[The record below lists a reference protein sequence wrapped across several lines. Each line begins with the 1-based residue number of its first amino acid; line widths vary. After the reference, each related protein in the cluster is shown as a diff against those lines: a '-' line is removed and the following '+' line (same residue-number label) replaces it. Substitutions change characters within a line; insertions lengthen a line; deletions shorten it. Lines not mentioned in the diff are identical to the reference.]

1 MKGASADVCANT
13 SSAPTRT
20 RSSRIGASHHFF
32 RTRSSAHT
40 SRTTLA
46 WLIACASS
54 EQTFHVTPTAGPR
67 LPGNPAA
74 RLQPR
79 ARDRIP
85 SREAQHYT
93 DRRDRVLGRER
104 EDARRHEAVP
114 DGAEPHP
121 AVLERPESG
130 RRHERGHHEER
141 AQSGGYGC
149 GGVPAPPQHRAQHEE
164 HAPDREAEPASFGRA
179 QSSWNSRLQS
189 PLSFQSGC
197 RALSSKNGPSTRWSR
212 WVRMKQR

>member
-1 MKGASADVCANT
+1 MNGASAEVCANT

-54 EQTFHVTPTAGPR
+54 EQTFHVTPTAGPHV
-67 LPGNPAA
+67 PGNPAA

-85 SREAQHYT
+85 SREAQHHT
-93 DRRDRVLGRER
+93 DRRDHAEVRDREHDRRRDAGR
-104 EDARRHEAVP
+104 
-114 DGAEPHP
+114 
-121 AVLERPESG
+121 S
-130 RRHERGHHEER
+130 
-141 AQSGGYGC
+141 
-149 GGVPAPPQHRAQHEE
+149 EE
-164 HAPDREAEPASFGRA
+164 HTSE
-179 QSSWNSRLQS
+179 LQS
-189 PLSFQSGC
+189 LAYLVC
-197 RALSSKNGPSTRWSR
+197 RLLLEK
-212 WVRMKQR
+212 K

>member
-1 MKGASADVCANT
+1 MNGASAEVCANT

-85 SREAQHYT
+85 SRE
-93 DRRDRVLGRER
+93 R
-104 EDARRHEAVP
+104 
-114 DGAEPHP
+114 
-121 AVLERPESG
+121 S
-130 RRHERGHHEER
+130 
-141 AQSGGYGC
+141 
-149 GGVPAPPQHRAQHEE
+149 EE
-164 HAPDREAEPASFGRA
+164 HTSE
-179 QSSWNSRLQS
+179 LQS
-189 PLSFQSGC
+189 HSDLVC
-197 RALSSKNGPSTRWSR
+197 RLLLEKKN
-212 WVRMKQR
+212 KYKH

>member
-1 MKGASADVCANT
+1 MNGASAEVCANT

-85 SREAQHYT
+85 SREAQHHT
-93 DRRDRVLGRER
+93 GRRDHAEVRDREHDRRRDAGER
-104 EDARRHEAVP
+104 
-114 DGAEPHP
+114 GAEPHP
-121 AVLERPESG
+121 AVLERPEPG

-141 AQSGGYGC
+141 AQSGGD
-149 GGVPAPPQHRAQHEE
+149 GGGGGAAPPPHPPPHQE
-164 HAPDREAEPASFGRA
+164 
-179 QSSWNSRLQS
+179 QS
-189 PLSFQSGC
+189 PPPRGATAVVRAPPSG
-197 RALSSKNGPSTRWSR
+197 SR
-212 WVRMKQR
+212 TPLPTSPA

>member
-85 SREAQHYT
+85 SREAQHHT
-93 DRRDRVLGRER
+93 DRRDHAER
-104 EDARRHEAVP
+104 
-114 DGAEPHP
+114 
-121 AVLERPESG
+121 S
-130 RRHERGHHEER
+130 
-141 AQSGGYGC
+141 
-149 GGVPAPPQHRAQHEE
+149 EE
-164 HAPDREAEPASFGRA
+164 HTSE
-179 QSSWNSRLQS
+179 LQS
-189 PLSFQSGC
+189 HGLISYAVFC
-197 RALSSKNGPSTRWSR
+197 
-212 WVRMKQR
+212 

>member
-1 MKGASADVCANT
+1 MNGASAEVCANT

-54 EQTFHVTPTAGPR
+54 EQTFHVTPTAGPH

-74 RLQPR
+74 RLQLR

-85 SREAQHYT
+85 CREAQRHT
-93 DRRDRVLGRER
+93 DRRDHAEVRDREHDR
-104 EDARRHEAVP
+104 RRDAGER
-114 DGAEPHP
+114 GAEPHP
-121 AVLERPESG
+121 AVLERPEPG

-141 AQSGGYGC
+141 AQSGGDR
-149 GGVPAPPQHRAQHEE
+149 GGGPPPPPQHRAPHEE
-164 HAPDREAEPASFGRA
+164 HAPPPEGEPAALRRA
-179 QSSWNSRLQS
+179 PSSWDLRLPS
-189 PLSFQSGC
+189 PPSLPSGC
-197 RALSSKNGPSTRWSR
+197 PALSRKNR
-212 WVRMKQR
+212 